1 MINKVILIGNVGKDP
16 EIKKFGET
24 TAAKFSLATTERY
37 KNKDGET
44 VDTTEWHRV
53 VVFGN
58 LAGVVERYVRKGK
71 MLYIEGKI
79 RTSSWEDGNGEKKY
93 STEIIADKLQMLG
106 KKDDEQPREK
116 TQTRPPVSKPTQAF
130 PFDESDDDDPLFPD
144 DLPYA

>member
-16 EIKKFGET
+16 EIKKFGDT
-24 TAAKFSLATTERY
+24 TAAKFPLATTERY

-58 LAGVVERYVRKGK
+58 LAGVVERYVKKGK

-79 RTSSWEDGNGEKKY
+79 RTSSWEDTSGEKRY

-116 TQTRPPVSKPTQAF
+116 TQTRPPVSKPTQDST
-130 PFDESDDDDPLFPD
+130 FDESDDYDPLFPD
-144 DLPYA
+144 DLPFA

>member
-53 VVFGN
+53 VVFGT
-58 LAGVVERYVRKGK
+58 LAGIVERYVRKGK
-71 MLYIEGKI
+71 TLYIEGKI
-79 RTSSWEDGNGEKKY
+79 RTSSCEEG
-93 STEIIADKLQMLG
+93 
-106 KKDDEQPREK
+106 
-116 TQTRPPVSKPTQAF
+116 
-130 PFDESDDDDPLFPD
+130 SDSH
-144 DLPYA
+144 